1 MTPKQGAKQIE
12 GYDNYYIFDDGRLY
26 SLHRGRFLKGFEQ
39 PNSNGRKY
47 IQYILFN
54 KQKAR
59 KFFAH
64 VLVAHYFIGPRPVQ
78 NEVPMEIDHID
89 GNSLN
94 NNINNL
100 RYCTKSC
107 NAANRGPQKNN
118 SSGFKGVTK
127 RDSRWYAQL
136 VVRDGEEKKRKI
148 HLGSF
153 KSKIQAAKAYDRE
166 AYARWGE
173 FAYLNF
179 PDEV

>member
-1 MTPKQGAKQIE
+1 MTPKQGAKQVE

-26 SLHRGRFLKGFEQ
+26 SLHRKGFLKGYES

-47 IQYILFN
+47 IQYILYN

-64 VLVAHYFIGPRPVQ
+64 VLVAHHFIGPRPTQ
-78 NEVPMEIDHID
+78 DGKLMEIDHKD
-89 GNSLN
+89 NNPLN
-94 NNINNL
+94 NNISNL

-107 NAANRGPQKNN
+107 NSANRGPQKNN
-118 SSGFKGVTK
+118 SSGFKGVYQ
-127 RDSRWYAQL
+127 RGSRWSAEMVIREGQ
-136 VVRDGEEKKRKI
+136 EKKKKI
-148 HLGSF
+148 WIGSF